1 MRRGLV
7 AQQRRS
13 KWWRHF
19 FRRQESVKTTWKLR
33 LALLMLMT
41 LLIYGAYRTRAV
53 WILWMGQSLVC
64 AETIGQSDLILVENF
79 DPDYLVYERAAALH
93 HAGFAA
99 RVLIPIQVSPKPG
112 PPDEGPYAMAMGLAE
127 LTSRLMG
134 IDDPKI
140 LPIRA
145 IEPIS
150 LNAAYQ
156 LRDYLTQEHLRS
168 VIVVSPAFRSMRS
181 YLVHQAV
188 LAPVGI
194 TVHCVPDSRLE
205 TRENWTESWH
215 DLEEI
220 TQQSLK
226 LLFYRFYVLR
236 HRLP

>member
-1 MRRGLV
+1 M
-7 AQQRRS
+7 
-13 KWWRHF
+13 
-19 FRRQESVKTTWKLR
+19 
-33 LALLMLMT
+33 LLM
-41 LLIYGAYRTRAV
+41 LLIYGVYRMRPV
-53 WILWMGQSLVC
+53 WILWVGQSLVC
-64 AETIGQSDLILVENF
+64 AETIGQSDLIVVENF
-79 DPDYLVYERAAALH
+79 DPDYLVYERAAAIH

-99 RVLIPIQVSPKPG
+99 RVLIPIHVSPEPG
-112 PPDEGPYAMAMGLAE
+112 PLDAGPYAMAEGLAE
-127 LTSRLMG
+127 LTSRLVG
-134 IDDPKI
+134 IDDPEI

-156 LRDYLTQEHLRS
+156 LRDYLTREHLRS
-168 VIVVSPAFRSMRS
+168 VIVVSPTFRSMRS

-220 TQQSLK
+220 TQQFLK
-226 LLFYRFYVLR
+226 LLFYRFYVLPNR
-236 HRLP
+236 SP

>member
-1 MRRGLV
+1 M
-7 AQQRRS
+7 AQRRRS
-13 KWWRHF
+13 EWRRHF
-19 FRRQESVKTTWKLR
+19 FRRQESVRTTWKLR
-33 LALLMLMT
+33 LALLMLLM
-41 LLIYGAYRTRAV
+41 LLIYGVYRMRPV
-53 WILWMGQSLVC
+53 WILWVGQSLVC
-64 AETIGQSDLILVENF
+64 AETIGQSDLIVVENF
-79 DPDYLVYERAAALH
+79 DPDYLVYERAAAIH

-99 RVLIPIQVSPKPG
+99 RVLIPIHVSPEPG
-112 PPDEGPYAMAMGLAE
+112 PLDAGPYAMAEGLAE
-127 LTSRLMG
+127 LTSRLVG
-134 IDDPKI
+134 IDDPEI

-156 LRDYLTQEHLRS
+156 LRDYLTREHLRS
-168 VIVVSPAFRSMRS
+168 VIVVSPTFRSMRS

-220 TQQSLK
+220 TQQFLK
-226 LLFYRFYVLR
+226 LLFYRFYVLPNR
-236 HRLP
+236 SP

>member
-1 MRRGLV
+1 MRLGLV
-7 AQQRRS
+7 AQRRQS
-13 KWWRHF
+13 EWRRHF

-33 LALLMLMT
+33 LALLMLMM
-41 LLIYGAYRTRAV
+41 LLIYGVYRTRAV
-53 WILWMGQSLVC
+53 WILWVGQSLVC
-64 AETIGQSDLILVENF
+64 AETIRQSDLILIENF
-79 DPDYLVYERAAALH
+79 DPDYLVYERAAALR

-99 RVLIPIQVSPKPG
+99 RVLIPILVSPEPG
-112 PPDEGPYAMAMGLAE
+112 QSEEGPYAMSKGLAE
-127 LTSRLMG
+127 LTSRLVG

-156 LRDYLTQEHLRS
+156 LRVYLTQEHLRS
-168 VIVVSPAFRSMRS
+168 VIVVTPTFRSMRS

-215 DLEEI
+215 DLAEI
-220 TQQSLK
+220 TEQFLK

-236 HRLP
+236 NRSP